1 MNPTD
6 IDQIHEI
13 LFRLGLATL
22 LGAVLGIDRDL
33 HRKPA
38 GLRVLAMV
46 GLGACGV
53 IMASIMLEHSTSDG
67 LLRAV
72 QGVLTGI
79 GFLGAGVIMHAQGKD
94 EVHGLTT
101 AATIWI
107 SAIVGVICGAGQFL
121 LAISIFAIAWFL
133 LVGGRWM
140 EWRIICWTIARH
152 SSRNSDVATPEAG
165 KTGSSCLDFT
175 PSALLDGES
184 DCAHRVP
191 DIIK

>member
-1 MNPTD
+1 MNPAD
-6 IDQIHEI
+6 IDEIHEI

-22 LGAVLGIDRDL
+22 LGAILGIDRDL

-53 IMASIMLEHSTSDG
+53 VMASTMFEHSTSDG

-107 SAIVGVICGAGQFL
+107 SAIVGVVCGAGQFL
-121 LAISIFAIAWFL
+121 LAISIFSIAWFL
-133 LVGGRWM
+133 LIGGRWL
-140 EWRIICWTIARH
+140 ERRIVGWTVARHQSENDENASDIARL
-152 SSRNSDVATPEAG
+152 S
-165 KTGSSCLDFT
+165 
-175 PSALLDGES
+175 
-184 DCAHRVP
+184 
-191 DIIK
+191 

>member
-1 MNPTD
+1 MNPAD
-6 IDQIHEI
+6 IDEIHEI

-22 LGAVLGIDRDL
+22 LGAILGIDRDL

-53 IMASIMLEHSTSDG
+53 IIASIMLNHSTSDG

-107 SAIVGVICGAGQFL
+107 SAIVGVVCGAGQFL

-133 LVGGRWM
+133 LIGGRWI
-140 EWRIICWTIARH
+140 ESRIVSWAM
-152 SSRNSDVATPEAG
+152 SRSRSLSTEMGSQVAGELNSNSPATDPN
-165 KTGSSCLDFT
+165 
-175 PSALLDGES
+175 SAAKSNEIH
-184 DCAHRVP
+184 A
-191 DIIK
+191 

>member
-1 MNPTD
+1 MNLTD
-6 IDQIHEI
+6 IDQPHEM

-22 LGAVLGIDRDL
+22 LGAILGIDRDL

-46 GLGACGV
+46 ALGACGV
-53 IMASIMLEHSTSDG
+53 IMASITFAHSTGDG
-67 LLRAV
+67 LLRSV

-121 LAISIFAIAWFL
+121 LAISVFGISWFL
-133 LVGGRWM
+133 LIGGRWM
-140 EWRIICWTIARH
+140 EWQILRWTIANH
-152 SSRNSDVATPEAG
+152 SPLDSSETKPEAG
-165 KTGSSCLDFT
+165 KTEANRVATL
-175 PSALLDGES
+175 SAVDS
-184 DCAHRVP
+184 QSKDSNA
-191 DIIK
+191 

>member
-1 MNPTD
+1 MNPAD
-6 IDQIHEI
+6 MDEIHEM

-22 LGAVLGIDRDL
+22 LGAILGIDRDL

-53 IMASIMLEHSTSDG
+53 IMASIMLDHSTSDG

-79 GFLGAGVIMHAQGKD
+79 GFLGAGVIMHAQGND

-133 LVGGRWM
+133 LTGGRWI
-140 EWRIICWTIARH
+140 EWRIVSWTMSR
-152 SSRNSDVATPEAG
+152 SRNADIVAQVAVEPNSNGPKPDSGTVA
-165 KTGSSCLDFT
+165 KSN
-175 PSALLDGES
+175 ES
-184 DCAHRVP
+184 HV
-191 DIIK
+191 

>member
-6 IDQIHEI
+6 IDQLHEM
-13 LFRLGLATL
+13 LFRLGLSTL

-46 GLGACGV
+46 ALGACGV
-53 IMASIMLEHSTSDG
+53 IMASITFAHSTGDG

-121 LAISIFAIAWFL
+121 LAITVFAIAWFL
-133 LVGGRWM
+133 LIGGRWI
-140 EWRIICWTIARH
+140 EWRIIRWTIAHKSTLDSGGAKPATEVTEANRVETVPA
-152 SSRNSDVATPEAG
+152 VASES
-165 KTGSSCLDFT
+165 KGSND
-175 PSALLDGES
+175 
-184 DCAHRVP
+184 
-191 DIIK
+191 

>member
-1 MNPTD
+1 MNPAG
-6 IDQIHEI
+6 IDEVHEI

-22 LGAVLGIDRDL
+22 LGAILGVDRDL

-53 IMASIMLEHSTSDG
+53 IIACIMLDHSTSDG

-133 LVGGRWM
+133 LIGGRWI
-140 EWRIICWTIARH
+140 EWRIVSWAVARNQLQNDDGAKPEVRGAQLPG
-152 SSRNSDVATPEAG
+152 SEPALTADPKLNNSRA
-165 KTGSSCLDFT
+165 
-175 PSALLDGES
+175 
-184 DCAHRVP
+184 
-191 DIIK
+191 

>member
-72 QGVLTGI
+72 QGILTGI

-107 SAIVGVICGAGQFL
+107 SAIVGIICGAGQFL

-133 LVGGRWM
+133 LVGGRWI
-140 EWRIICWTIARH
+140 EWQIICWTIAHNKPRNPNVAKLGAGDT
-152 SSRNSDVATPEAG
+152 SSSCPAATPSLTA
-165 KTGSSCLDFT
+165 
-175 PSALLDGES
+175 ES
-184 DCAHRVP
+184 HEPHVR
-191 DIIK
+191 

>member
-6 IDQIHEI
+6 MDQIHEI

-22 LGAVLGIDRDL
+22 FGTILGIDRDL

-46 GLGACGV
+46 GLGACGI
-53 IMASIMLEHSTSDG
+53 IMVSIMIDHSTSDG
-67 LLRAV
+67 ILRAV

-107 SAIVGVICGAGQFL
+107 SAIVGIICGAGQFL
-121 LAISIFAIAWFL
+121 LACSVFGIAWFL
-133 LVGGRWM
+133 LIGGRWI
-140 EWRIICWTIARH
+140 ERRIISWTDT
-152 SSRNSDVATPEAG
+152 RNKTPKSEG
-165 KTGSSCLDFT
+165 VKTELSAAKLNSAEPFPNM
-175 PSALLDGES
+175 PSN
-184 DCAHRVP
+184 RT
-191 DIIK
+191 

>member
-1 MNPTD
+1 
-6 IDQIHEI
+6 
-13 LFRLGLATL
+13 LF
-22 LGAVLGIDRDL
+22 GAVLGIDRDL

-53 IMASIMLEHSTSDG
+53 VMASTMLDHSTSDG

-121 LAISIFAIAWFL
+121 LAISIFSIAWIL
-133 LVGGRWM
+133 LIGGRWF
-140 EWRIICWTIARH
+140 ERRIVSWTVTRH
-152 SSRNSDVATPEAG
+152 QIPNDDKVKPEE
-165 KTGSSCLDFT
+165 KGSQS
-175 PSALLDGES
+175 
-184 DCAHRVP
+184 
-191 DIIK
+191 

>member
-1 MNPTD
+1 MNPAD
-6 IDQIHEI
+6 IDEIHEI

-22 LGAVLGIDRDL
+22 LGAILGIDRDL

-53 IMASIMLEHSTSDG
+53 IIASIMLNHSTSDG

-121 LAISIFAIAWFL
+121 LAISIFSIAWFL
-133 LVGGRWM
+133 LIGGRWI
-140 EWRIICWTIARH
+140 ERRIVGWTVAR
-152 SSRNSDVATPEAG
+152 NQIPNDDKVKPEV
-165 KTGSSCLDFT
+165 KGSQS
-175 PSALLDGES
+175 
-184 DCAHRVP
+184 
-191 DIIK
+191 

>member
-1 MNPTD
+1 MNPAD
-6 IDQIHEI
+6 IDEIHEI

-22 LGAVLGIDRDL
+22 LGAILGIDRDL

-53 IMASIMLEHSTSDG
+53 IIASIMLNHSTSDG

-107 SAIVGVICGAGQFL
+107 SAIVGVVCGAGQFI

-133 LVGGRWM
+133 LIGGRWI
-140 EWRIICWTIARH
+140 EWRIVSWSVARNP
-152 SSRNSDVATPEAG
+152 RQNDDEAKPEARVA
-165 KTGSSCLDFT
+165 KLQGSETSLTSDRNQ
-175 PSALLDGES
+175 DGS
-184 DCAHRVP
+184 HT
-191 DIIK
+191 

>member
-1 MNPTD
+1 MNPSD
-6 IDQIHEI
+6 MDQIHEI

-53 IMASIMLEHSTSDG
+53 IMASVMLEHSTSDG

-107 SAIVGVICGAGQFL
+107 SAIVGVVCGAGQFV

-133 LVGGRWM
+133 LIGGRWI
-140 EWRIICWTIARH
+140 EWRIISWAMSH
-152 SSRNSDVATPEAG
+152 N
-165 KTGSSCLDFT
+165 KT
-175 PSALLDGES
+175 PSLNGIKPES
-184 DCAHRVP
+184 GVSNVKCPEPVP
-191 DIIK
+191 DAVVSNATVHPSQS

>member
-1 MNPTD
+1 MNPSD
-6 IDQIHEI
+6 MDQIHEI
-13 LFRLGLATL
+13 LFRLGFATL
-22 LGAVLGIDRDL
+22 LGAILGIDRDL

-67 LLRAV
+67 LLRAI

-79 GFLGAGVIMHAQGKD
+79 GFLGAGVIMHARGKE

-107 SAIVGVICGAGQFL
+107 SAIVGVTCGAGQFL
-121 LAISIFAIAWFL
+121 LAISIFVIAWFL
-133 LVGGRWM
+133 LIGGRWI
-140 EWRIICWTIARH
+140 ERRIISWAI
-152 SSRNSDVATPEAG
+152 SRNRSLNTDNTEPVAGETISNGPKPDSDIAAN
-165 KTGSSCLDFT
+165 SN
-175 PSALLDGES
+175 
-184 DCAHRVP
+184 
-191 DIIK
+191 

>member
-1 MNPTD
+1 MNPSD
-6 IDQIHEI
+6 IDQIHEMI
-13 LFRLGLATL
+13 FRLGLSTL

-46 GLGACGV
+46 ALGACGV
-53 IMASIMLEHSTSDG
+53 IMASITFDHSTGDG

-121 LAISIFAIAWFL
+121 LAITVFAIAWFL
-133 LVGGRWM
+133 LIGGRWI
-140 EWRIICWTIARH
+140 EWRIIRWTIAH
-152 SSRNSDVATPEAG
+152 ESPLYSSDAKPE
-165 KTGSSCLDFT
+165 TGVTEANRVVTFPAVGSET
-175 PSALLDGES
+175 KES
-184 DCAHRVP
+184 ND
-191 DIIK
+191 

>member
-1 MNPTD
+1 MNPAG
-6 IDQIHEI
+6 IVEIHDI

-22 LGAVLGIDRDL
+22 FGAVLGIDRDL

-53 IMASIMLEHSTSDG
+53 VMASTMLDHSTSDG

-121 LAISIFAIAWFL
+121 LAISIFSIAWIL
-133 LVGGRWM
+133 LIGGRWF
-140 EWRIICWTIARH
+140 ERRIVSWTVTRH
-152 SSRNSDVATPEAG
+152 QIPNDDKVKPEE
-165 KTGSSCLDFT
+165 KGSQS
-175 PSALLDGES
+175 
-184 DCAHRVP
+184 
-191 DIIK
+191 

>member
-1 MNPTD
+1 MNPSD

-13 LFRLGLATL
+13 LIRLGLATL

-46 GLGACGV
+46 SLGACGV
-53 IMASIMLEHSTSDG
+53 IMTSIMLKHSTSDG

-107 SAIVGVICGAGQFL
+107 SAIVGVIIGTGQFL
-121 LAISIFAIAWFL
+121 LASCVFAIAWIL
-133 LVGGRWM
+133 LIGGRWI
-140 EWRIICWTIARH
+140 ELGIISWTM
-152 SSRNSDVATPEAG
+152 SRNKTPDLNVKNPVAGETNATIHEA
-165 KTGSSCLDFT
+165 
-175 PSALLDGES
+175 
-184 DCAHRVP
+184 VP
-191 DIIK
+191 KAP

>member
-1 MNPTD
+1 MNPAG
-6 IDQIHEI
+6 IDEIHEI

-22 LGAVLGIDRDL
+22 LGAILGIDRDL

-53 IMASIMLEHSTSDG
+53 VMASTLLDHSTSDG

-121 LAISIFAIAWFL
+121 LAISIFAIAWL
-133 LVGGRWM
+133 LLIGGRWL
-140 EWRIICWTIARH
+140 ERRIVGWTVARNQGH
-152 SSRNSDVATPEAG
+152 IDDEAKPEARVAQLQ
-165 KTGSSCLDFT
+165 GSESSLTSDRNQ
-175 PSALLDGES
+175 DGS
-184 DCAHRVP
+184 HA
-191 DIIK
+191 

>member
-1 MNPTD
+1 MNPSG
-6 IDQIHEI
+6 IDQIHEM

-22 LGAVLGIDRDL
+22 LGAILGIDRDL

-53 IMASIMLEHSTSDG
+53 IMACIMLDHSTSDG

-79 GFLGAGVIMHAQGKD
+79 GFLGAGVIMHAQGRD

-107 SAIVGVICGAGQFL
+107 SAIVGVVCGAGQFS
-121 LAISIFAIAWFL
+121 LAISIFAISWFL
-133 LVGGRWM
+133 LIGGRWI
-140 EWRIICWTIARH
+140 EWRIVSWAA
-152 SSRNSDVATPEAG
+152 SRNQHQLDDGVKAEVADAQLRGAEPMLTSEPKREDA
-165 KTGSSCLDFT
+165 
-175 PSALLDGES
+175 SA
-184 DCAHRVP
+184 
-191 DIIK
+191 

>member
-1 MNPTD
+1 MNPSG
-6 IDQIHEI
+6 IDEVHEI
-13 LFRLGLATL
+13 LFRLALATL
-22 LGAVLGIDRDL
+22 LGAILGVDRDL

-53 IMASIMLEHSTSDG
+53 IIASIMLDHSTSDG

-107 SAIVGVICGAGQFL
+107 SAIVGIVCGAGQIL

-133 LVGGRWM
+133 LIGGRWI
-140 EWRIICWTIARH
+140 EWRLVSWAAARKQLH
-152 SSRNSDVATPEAG
+152 NDDEAKPEARG
-165 KTGSSCLDFT
+165 AQLPGSEQELTSNPKLND
-175 PSALLDGES
+175 SNA
-184 DCAHRVP
+184 
-191 DIIK
+191 